1 MGGDLE
7 KLLVAL
13 LNNSRDEVGDVDNA
27 KAQQQAQD
35 LYGAGQ

>member
-13 LNNSRDEVGDVDNA
+13 LNGSRDEVGEVDND

-35 LYGAGQ
+35 LYNAGQ